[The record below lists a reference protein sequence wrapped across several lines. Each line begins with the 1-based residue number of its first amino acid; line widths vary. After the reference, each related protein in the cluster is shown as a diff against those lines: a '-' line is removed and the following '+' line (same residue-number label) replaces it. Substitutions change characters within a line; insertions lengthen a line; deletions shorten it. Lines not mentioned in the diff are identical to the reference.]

1 MNKGMLLINFELTL
15 NIIYLEKHVISRI
28 DKMQYILFKGIQYK
42 VCFREYV
49 YIKLTPILSDI
60 LS

>member
-1 MNKGMLLINFELTL
+1 MNKGILLINFKVTL
-15 NIIYLEKHVISRI
+15 NVIYLEKHAKSGI
-28 DKMQYILFKGIQYK
+28 DKMQCILFKGIQYK

-49 YIKLTPILSDI
+49 YIKSILILSDI